1 MCNPLPTIGR
11 TSRERGRRT
20 SRERE
25 WGLTFFAFLA
35 LGFFILSACVSEPA
49 RAPEKVAKVSMP
61 PAEVIAGLMRSGRQA
76 MSQGRL
82 DRAISAF
89 RRVRDV
95 YPQAPERSEAML
107 LLAQALEARGDTL
120 VALTEYR
127 RLATEFPNAPQSV
140 LARTKIPDLERQG
153 GLPLSDNPLPLG
165 SYIPADRTEALGER
179 ELVRLQQAGINTMVV
194 EVARQGAGPRSPR
207 SDAGVYFKTDWAPI
221 IRDRLGELVLSA
233 HRKQVQV
240 WAALSI
246 RRMDWIDPGLGW
258 FDGRYNPA
266 TGDVI
271 ASGTI
276 DLLHPAVSEYLI
288 GLLMDLA
295 ATGVDALLLVADPPS
310 SVWEG
315 FSPFALRVYE
325 RDMGQRLDPARLRLG
340 ASQESLQFAPEFW
353 RWAGWKQRE
362 QFKVVDGILRAVRK
376 SYPKVRV
383 AIEVHPEA
391 ITNPRAALAWYTE
404 DLLDLRRYRFDY
416 IVTSLAPGLASGTKS
431 LTDGTNGKRL
441 LLLVDPGMS
450 RRTLPGSVPSGT
462 GLIYKEKLT
471 GHGLTKPGR

>member
-1 MCNPLPTIGR
+1 MPAA
-11 TSRERGRRT
+11 E
-20 SRERE
+20 
-25 WGLTFFAFLA
+25 
-35 LGFFILSACVSEPA
+35 LS
-49 RAPEKVAKVSMP
+49 
-61 PAEVIAGLMRSGRQA
+61 AGLMRSGRQA
-76 MSQGRL
+76 MSQGKL
-82 DRAISAF
+82 DRAISMF

-95 YPQAPERSEAML
+95 YPEAPERSEAML
-107 LLAQALEARGDTL
+107 LLAQALQARGDTVL
-120 VALTEYR
+120 ALAEYR
-127 RLATEFPNAPQSV
+127 RVATEFPSAPQSV
-140 LARTKIPDLERQG
+140 LARSKISEIERQS
-153 GLPLSDNPLPLG
+153 GLPLSNSPLPVG
-165 SYIPADRTEALGER
+165 SYIPADRIEALDER
-179 ELVRLQQAGINTMVV
+179 ELVRLQQSGINTVVV
-194 EVARQGAGPRSPR
+194 EIARQGAGQQRSGR

-221 IRDRLGELVLSA
+221 IRDRLSDVVLSA

-246 RRMDWIDPGLGW
+246 RRMDWIEPGLGW

-295 ATGVDALLLVADPPS
+295 ATGVDALLLIADPPS
-310 SVWEG
+310 SVWDG

-340 ASQESLQFAPEFW
+340 GSQENLHFAPEFW

-362 QFKVVDGILRAVRK
+362 QFKVVDAILRAVRK

-383 AIEVHPEA
+383 AIEIHPEA
-391 ITNPRAALAWYTE
+391 LTNPRAALAWYAE

-416 IVTSLAPGLASGTKS
+416 IVTSFAPALESATKS
-431 LTDGTNGKRL
+431 LTNGMNGKRL
-441 LLLVDPGMS
+441 LLLVDPALS
-450 RRTLPGSVPSGT
+450 RRTLTGVPSGT
-462 GLIYKEKLT
+462 GLIYKEKLNVN
-471 GHGLTKPGR
+471 GLTKRGR